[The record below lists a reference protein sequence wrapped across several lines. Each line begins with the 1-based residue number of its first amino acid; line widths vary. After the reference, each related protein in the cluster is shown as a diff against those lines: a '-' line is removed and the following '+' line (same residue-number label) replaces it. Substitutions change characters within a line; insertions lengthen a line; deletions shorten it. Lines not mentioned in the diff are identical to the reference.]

1 VKLTFVGAGYV
12 GLTSAAVFA
21 KLGHKVWVVD
31 IDSNKIQAIRDKKA
45 PFFELGLD
53 KLIAKTVKAGNLI
66 PTSSYGEAIPQ
77 AEVVFI
83 CVGTPS
89 KKDGDTDLS
98 YVFSAAE
105 SIGKNLGG
113 GYTVVVVKSTVPPGT
128 TEKVAEVIS
137 DVAQSTARFD
147 LVDSPEFLAEGSAVK
162 DTLNPSRIVIGA
174 NSEKPVR
181 LLKKLFSS
189 SKSPLVICDI
199 RSAELI
205 KYASNAFLATKVSFI
220 NEIAQIAERVGA
232 DVTKVS
238 EGMGLDDR
246 IGPKFLRAGLGYGGS
261 CFPKD
266 VESLL
271 SFSNH
276 AGYEFGVLQAA
287 NTVNSEQYRRF
298 IEKIKGR
305 LGGLGGKE
313 IAVLGL
319 AFKPNTDDMRKAV
332 SVEIIKSLL
341 KEGAGV
347 SAYDPMA
354 IKNAKSVF
362 SQQPLVS
369 KALKQPCSRPHGR
382 NSQKLRFVDDVYE
395 ALDGAD
401 CLALVTEWEE
411 FANLDWER
419 VKKLMRGN
427 LIVDG
432 RNLYD
437 PGEMRKLGFDY
448 FGMGRN

>member
-1 VKLTFVGAGYV
+1 MKLTFVGAGYV

-21 KLGHKVWVVD
+21 DLGHKVWVVD
-31 IDSNKIQAIRDKKA
+31 VDKEKIKVIKKGKA
-45 PFFELGLD
+45 PFFEPRLD
-53 KLIAKTVKAGNLI
+53 ELVAKTVGSTRSASSGQAGSPQVGKLI
-66 PTSSYGEAIPQ
+66 PTTSYEEAIPQ

-89 KKDGDTDLS
+89 KKDGETDLS

-113 GYTVVVVKSTVPPGT
+113 GYTVVVVKSTVPPRT

-137 DVAQSTARFD
+137 DVAQSTAKFD

-174 NSEKPVR
+174 SSEKPVR
-181 LLKKLFSS
+181 ILKKLFSS
-189 SKSPLVICDI
+189 FKSPLVICDI

-205 KYASNAFLATKVSFI
+205 KYAANAFLATKVSFI

-232 DVTKVS
+232 DVTKVAK
-238 EGMGLDDR
+238 GMGLDDR

-305 LGGLGGKE
+305 LGGLRGKK

-319 AFKPNTDDMRKAV
+319 AFKPDTDDMRKAV

-341 KEGAGV
+341 KEGAKV
-347 SAYDPMA
+347 SACDPMA
-354 IKNAKSVF
+354 QENAKCVF
-362 SQQPLVS
+362 SEQLTVNS
-369 KALKQPCSRPHGR
+369 KQLRFAKDVYQALK
-382 NSQKLRFVDDVYE
+382 
-395 ALDGAD
+395 GAD

-411 FANLDWER
+411 FANLDWEK

-427 LIVDG
+427 LIADG
-432 RNLYD
+432 RNLY
-437 PGEMRKLGFDY
+437 ELEKMQKLGFDY

>member
-21 KLGHKVWVVD
+21 DLGHKVWVVD
-31 IDSNKIQAIRDKKA
+31 VDKEKIKVIKKGKA
-45 PFFELGLD
+45 PFFEPRLD
-53 KLIAKTVKAGNLI
+53 ELVAKTVRPEDDGPRAHKAGNLI
-66 PTSSYGEAIPQ
+66 PTSSYREAIPE

-89 KKDGDTDLS
+89 KKDGETDLS

-137 DVAQSTARFD
+137 DVAQSTAKFD

-174 NSEKPVR
+174 SSEKPVR
-181 LLKKLFSS
+181 ILKKLFSS
-189 SKSPLVICDI
+189 FKSPLVICDI

-232 DVTKVS
+232 DVTKVAK
-238 EGMGLDDR
+238 GMGLDDR

-305 LGGLGGKE
+305 LGGLRGKK

-319 AFKPNTDDMRKAV
+319 AFKPDTDDMRKAV

-341 KEGAGV
+341 KEGAKV
-347 SAYDPMA
+347 SACDPMA
-354 IKNAKSVF
+354 QENAKCVF
-362 SQQPLVS
+362 SEQLTVNS
-369 KALKQPCSRPHGR
+369 KQLRFAKDVYQALK
-382 NSQKLRFVDDVYE
+382 
-395 ALDGAD
+395 GAD

-411 FANLDWER
+411 FANLDWEK

-427 LIVDG
+427 LIADG
-432 RNLYD
+432 RNLY
-437 PGEMRKLGFDY
+437 ELEKMQKLGFDY